1 MTKNRKYSVAT
12 FKLSYNDGDEDSL
25 EYKSYVTPYMFYR
38 DYVTLGEN
46 LSWEEVKKMQ
56 RENKN
61 NWIF

>member
-1 MTKNRKYSVAT
+1 MTKTYSVAT
-12 FKLSYNDGDEDSL
+12 FKISFNNGDEDSL
-25 EYKSYVTPYMFYR
+25 EYKSYIKPNMAYR

-61 NWIF
+61 SWIF